1 MTIDWNRI
9 SPDRFEQLCTD
20 IIRSEGFY
28 NIRRMG
34 GSGDRGRDILAQKQT
49 QLFFGSKETQKWIV
63 QCKRLV
69 KTNLSIDDL
78 SSELNKV
85 RMHRIDYYLVIL
97 SNTLKPSLVDWIEGI
112 RKDYTFKII
121 INDIDWLESQLKREP
136 SLYKYYFENNQR
148 NEQIY
153 SIKNSTDLQIY
164 TAGKMPNIALRGQ
177 ITKWR
182 NDLEINSTKLKNKI
196 GFYHP
201 EFVGCDHTGIYLSET
216 VQSDFRM
223 ISQSN
228 LLIAYLEDNEQFG
241 TIAEIMIA
249 YSMNKQIAIFIDE
262 KIKKEITVPE
272 LETENTINPEYYEQV
287 YEKVFK
293 TNHSC
298 PCDLMSK
305 LKPVHL
311 NEYWFMI
318 EFLRLRQ
325 PDTFIKMTNSENLNN
340 DILEY
345 LKGFEE

>member
-1 MTIDWNRI
+1 MTIDWNQI

-34 GSGDRGRDILAQKQT
+34 GVGDRGRDIWAQKQT
-49 QLFFGSKETQKWIV
+49 QLFFGSKETQNWII

-69 KTNLSIDDL
+69 KTNLTINDL

-97 SNTLKPSLVDWIEGI
+97 SNTLKSNLVDWIDGI
-112 RKDYTFKII
+112 RKDYSFKII
-121 INDIDWLESQLKREP
+121 INDIDWLESQIKRDP
-136 SLYKYYFENNQR
+136 NLYKYYFENDQR

-153 SIKNSTDLQIY
+153 LIKNSTDLQIY
-164 TAGKMPNIALRGQ
+164 TAGKMPSIALRGQ
-177 ITKWR
+177 ITSWR
-182 NDLEINSTKLKNKI
+182 NDLEVSSTKLKNKI

-201 EFVGCDHTGIYLSET
+201 EFAGCDHTGIYLSET

-241 TIAEIMIA
+241 TITEIMIA
-249 YSMNKQIAIFIDE
+249 YSMNKQIAVFIDE

-272 LETENTINPEYYEQV
+272 LETEYTVNQEYYEQV

-298 PCDLMSK
+298 PCDLMNE

-311 NEYWFMI
+311 NEYWFLV
-318 EFLRLRQ
+318 EFLLFRQ
-325 PDTFIKMTNSENLNN
+325 PDTYIKMTNSTNLNA
-340 DILEY
+340 DIIEY
-345 LKGFEE
+345 LKEFEK

>member
-1 MTIDWNRI
+1 MTIDWNQI

-49 QLFFGSKETQKWIV
+49 QLFFGSKETQNWII

-69 KTNLSIDDL
+69 KTNLTIDDL

-97 SNTLKPSLVDWIEGI
+97 SNTLKPNLVDWIDGV
-112 RKDYTFKII
+112 RKDYPFKII
-121 INDIDWLESQLKREP
+121 INDIDWLESQIKREP
-136 SLYKYYFENNQR
+136 SLYKYYFENDQR

-164 TAGKMPNIALRGQ
+164 TAGKMPSIALRGQ
-177 ITKWR
+177 ITTWR
-182 NDLEINSTKLKNKI
+182 NDLEISSTKLKNKI

-201 EFVGCDHTGIYLSET
+201 EFAGCDHTGIYLSET

-241 TIAEIMIA
+241 TITEIMIA
-249 YSMNKQIAIFIDE
+249 YSMNKQIAVFIDE
-262 KIKKEITVPE
+262 RIKKDITVPE
-272 LETENTINPEYYEQV
+272 LETEHTVNQEYYEQV

-298 PCDLMSK
+298 PCDLMNE

-311 NEYWFMI
+311 NEYWFLV

-325 PDTFIKMTNSENLNN
+325 PDTFIKMTNSENLNA
-340 DILEY
+340 DIIEY
-345 LKGFEE
+345 LKEFEK

>member
-1 MTIDWNRI
+1 MTIDWNKI

-34 GSGDRGRDILAQKQT
+34 GSGDRGRDIIAQKQI
-49 QLFFGSKETQKWIV
+49 QLFSGSKETQNWII

-85 RMHRIDYYLVIL
+85 RMHKIDYYLVIL
-97 SNTLKPSLVDWIEGI
+97 SNTLKPNIVDWIEGI
-112 RKDYTFKII
+112 KDDYPFKII
-121 INDIDWLESQLKREP
+121 INDIDWLENQLKLEH
-136 SLYKYYFENNQR
+136 SLYKFYFEKGER

-153 SIKNSTDLQIY
+153 SIKNSTDIQIY
-164 TAGKMPNIALRGQ
+164 TAGKMPSVALRGQ

-182 NDLEINSTKLKNKI
+182 SDLENSCSNLKNKI

-201 EFVGCDHTGIYLSET
+201 EYAGCDHTGIYLSET

-228 LLIAYLEDNEQFG
+228 ILVAYLEDEEQFG
-241 TIAEIMIA
+241 TITEIMIA

-262 KIKKEITVPE
+262 KIKTEITVSE
-272 LETENTINPEYYEQV
+272 MEDEYSINLEYYDQV
-287 YEKVFK
+287 YAKVFK

-298 PCDLMSK
+298 PCDLMNE
-305 LKPVHL
+305 LKPIHL
-311 NEYWFMI
+311 NSYWFMI

-325 PDTFIKMTNSENLNN
+325 PDTYIKMTNSENVIK
-340 DILEY
+340 DIIEY
-345 LKGFEE
+345 LKEFEK

>member
-1 MTIDWNRI
+1 MNIDWNRI

-20 IIRSEGFY
+20 IISNEGFY

-49 QLFFGSKETQKWIV
+49 QLFFGSKETQNWIV

-69 KTNLSIDDL
+69 KTNLSIDEL

-85 RMHRIDYYLVIL
+85 RMHQIDYYLIIL
-97 SNTLKPSLVDWIEGI
+97 SNTLKPNLVDWIDGI
-112 RKDYTFKII
+112 RKDYHFKII

-136 SLYKYYFENNQR
+136 SLYKYYFENNER

-153 SIKNSTDLQIY
+153 FIKNSTDLQIY
-164 TAGKMPNIALRGQ
+164 TAGKMPSIALRGQ
-177 ITKWR
+177 VTKWR
-182 NDLEINSTKLKNKI
+182 SDLEINSIKLKNKI
-196 GFYHP
+196 GFFHP
-201 EFVGCDHTGIYLSET
+201 EFAGCDHTGIYLSET

-228 LLIAYLEDNEQFG
+228 LLIAYIEDNEQFG
-241 TIAEIMIA
+241 TITEIMIA
-249 YSMNKQIAIFIDE
+249 YSMNKQIALFIDE
-262 KIKKEITVPE
+262 KIKKEITAPP
-272 LETENTINPEYYEQV
+272 LETENEINPKYYEEV

-298 PCDLMSK
+298 PCDLMNE
-305 LKPVHL
+305 LEPFHL

-325 PDTFIKMTNSENLNN
+325 PDTFIKITNSENLNN
-340 DILEY
+340 DIIEY
-345 LKGFEE
+345 LKEFEK

>member
-1 MTIDWNRI
+1 MTIDWSRI

-34 GSGDRGRDILAQKQT
+34 GSGDRGRDIIAQKQT
-49 QLFFGSKETQKWIV
+49 QLFFGSKETQNWIV

-85 RMHRIDYYLVIL
+85 RMHQIDYYLVIL
-97 SNTLKPSLVDWIEGI
+97 SNTLKPNLVDWIDGI
-112 RKDYTFKII
+112 SKDYPFKII

-136 SLYKYYFENNQR
+136 SLYKHYFENDDR

-153 SIKNSTDLQIY
+153 SLKNSTDLQIY
-164 TAGKMPNIALRGQ
+164 TAGKMPSIALRGQ

-182 NDLEINSTKLKNKI
+182 NDLEISSSKLKNKI

-201 EFVGCDHTGIYLSET
+201 EFAGCDHTGIYLSET

-241 TIAEIMIA
+241 TISEIMIA

-272 LETENTINPEYYEQV
+272 LESEHSVNPEYYEQV

-298 PCDLMSK
+298 PCDLMNE
-305 LKPVHL
+305 LQPIHL

-325 PDTFIKMTNSENLNN
+325 PDTFIKMTNSENLNK
-340 DILEY
+340 DIIGY
-345 LKGFEE
+345 LKEFEK

>member
-1 MTIDWNRI
+1 MTIDWSRI

-49 QLFFGSKETQKWIV
+49 QLFFGSKETQNWII

-69 KTNLSIDDL
+69 KTNLTIDDL

-85 RMHRIDYYLVIL
+85 RMHKIDYYLVIL
-97 SNTLKPSLVDWIEGI
+97 SNTLKPNLVDWIDGV
-112 RKDYTFKII
+112 RKDFPFKII

-136 SLYKYYFENNQR
+136 NLYKYYFENDAR

-153 SIKNSTDLQIY
+153 SLKNSTDLQIY
-164 TAGKMPNIALRGQ
+164 TAGKMPAIALRGL
-177 ITKWR
+177 ITPWR
-182 NDLEINSTKLKNKI
+182 NDLEINSSKLKNKI

-201 EFVGCDHTGIYLSET
+201 EYAGCDHTGIYLSET

-228 LLIAYLEDNEQFG
+228 LLIAYIEDNEQFG
-241 TIAEIMIA
+241 TITEIMIA

-272 LETENTINPEYYEQV
+272 MESEHSVNPEYYEQV

-298 PCDLMSK
+298 PCDLMNE
-305 LKPVHL
+305 LKPIHL
-311 NEYWFMI
+311 NEYWFMV

-325 PDTFIKMTNSENLNN
+325 PDTFVKVTNSENLNK
-340 DILEY
+340 DIIEY
-345 LKGFEE
+345 LKEFEK